1 MLRLIKLKEVIEITV
16 LSRSS
21 IYALAQKKEFP
32 NPVKLSARSSAWV
45 QSEVHDWVN
54 ERLAARDDKE

>member
-1 MLRLIKLKEVIEITV
+1 MLRLIKLKEVIEITG

-21 IYALAQKKEFP
+21 IYTLAQKKEFP

-45 QSEVHDWVN
+45 QSEIHDWVN